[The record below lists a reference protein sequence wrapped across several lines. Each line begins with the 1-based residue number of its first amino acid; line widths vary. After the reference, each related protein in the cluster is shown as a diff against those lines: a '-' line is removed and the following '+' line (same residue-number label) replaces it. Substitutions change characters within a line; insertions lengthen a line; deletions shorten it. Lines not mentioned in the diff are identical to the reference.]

1 MTRSHWLLGLNTLG
15 LTLALPLLTQTR
27 VVIPMNSLVQVFT
40 LAFAALFVIA
50 IISIILSQIIYIC
63 NPNEILIFSGREHR
77 LSSGQKV
84 GYRVVFGG
92 ASIRIPIIESVDRMD
107 LTTMPVL
114 VEVKNAYSAGGI
126 PLQIQAIANIKV
138 SSDPAIV
145 GNAIERFLGR
155 KREEIIRVAKET
167 LEGNLRGVVA
177 TLTPE
182 QVNEDRLEFADRISK
197 YVERDL
203 SKLGLQLDTLK
214 IQSVSDE
221 VDYLNSIGRRQ
232 IANMIRDAKIAESN
246 AEREAESVA
255 SESRRAAEV
264 AQKEAQAAI
273 QQKQNELRR
282 MKAELELQAR
292 SEEERT
298 EAIAQET
305 YARAEQE
312 LQAARAEL
320 ERLRLQAD
328 VILPAQAQRQAQE
341 FLARGEAAPLA
352 ANARATAEVT
362 QMLNELWQKYGQDAS
377 AILLIQ
383 QLEML
388 LATAA
393 QVPQKLNL
401 GQVNVIDSGS
411 GRALATLMRAYP
423 EMVQQFLQQ
432 VDQTLGLNVVTTLQS
447 GTAAPDASANP
458 VTTAVKESMAH
469 TTDTA
474 PATNTGESAS
484 HSDTNSQ
491 LDNSP
496 MT

>member
-1 MTRSHWLLGLNTLG
+1 MTRLRWLLGLNTLG
-15 LTLALPLLTQTR
+15 LTLALPVLAQTPAGGGVSLLG
-27 VVIPMNSLVQVFT
+27 VIT
-40 LAFAALFVIA
+40 LAFLTLFVLVIVLV
-50 IISIILSQIIYIC
+50 ILSQIIYIC

-77 LSSGQKV
+77 LSTGEKV

-92 ASIRIPIIESVDRMD
+92 ASIRIPIIENVDRMD
-107 LTTMPVL
+107 LTTMPVQ
-114 VEVKNAYSAGGI
+114 VEVKNAYSAGGT

-138 SSDPAIV
+138 SSAPNIV

-155 KREEIIRVAKET
+155 KREEIIRVARET

-182 QVNEDRLEFADRISK
+182 QINEDRLEFADRISK

-246 AEREAESVA
+246 AEREAETA
-255 SESRRAAEV
+255 AAESRRAAEV

-273 QQKQNELRR
+273 QQKQNEQRK
-282 MKAELELQAR
+282 MQAELELQAR

-298 EAIAQET
+298 EAITQET
-305 YARAEQE
+305 LARAEQE
-312 LQAARAEL
+312 LQTVRAEL
-320 ERLRLQAD
+320 ERLRLEAD
-328 VILPAQAQRQAQE
+328 VVLPAQAQRQAQE
-341 FLARGEAAPLA
+341 LLARGQAAPLA
-352 ANARATAEVT
+352 ANAKATAAVT
-362 QMLNELWQKYGQDAS
+362 DMLTELWQQYGQDAS

-388 LATAA
+388 LTTAA

-401 GQVNVIDSGS
+401 GQINVIDTGD
-411 GRALATLMRAYP
+411 GRALTALMRAYP
-423 EMVQQFLQQ
+423 EMIQQFLQQ
-432 VDQTLGLNVVTTLQS
+432 VDQTLGLNLASTLN
-447 GTAAPDASANP
+447 PASIAGHQP
-458 VTTAVKESMAH
+458 
-469 TTDTA
+469 
-474 PATNTGESAS
+474 
-484 HSDTNSQ
+484 Q
-491 LDNSP
+491 
-496 MT
+496 

>member
-1 MTRSHWLLGLNTLG
+1 MKRLRWLLGLNMLG
-15 LTLALPLLTQTR
+15 LTLALPVLAQT
-27 VVIPMNSLVQVFT
+27 PAGGTGANLMGVFT
-40 LAFAALFVIA
+40 LAFLTLF
-50 IISIILSQIIYIC
+50 ILVLVLVLLGQIVYIC

-107 LTTMPVL
+107 LTTMPVQ

-138 SSDPAIV
+138 SSAPSIV

-182 QVNEDRLEFADRISK
+182 QVNEDRLEFADRISR

-232 IANMIRDAKIAESN
+232 IASMIRDAKIAESN
-246 AEREAESVA
+246 AEREAETA
-255 SESRRAAEV
+255 AAESRRAAEV
-264 AQKEAQAAI
+264 AQKESQAAI
-273 QQKQNELRR
+273 QQKQNEHRKK
-282 MKAELELQAR
+282 KAELDLQAR
-292 SEEERT
+292 AEEERT

-305 YARAEQE
+305 RAKAEQE
-312 LQAARAEL
+312 LQSVRAEL
-320 ERLRLQAD
+320 ERLRLEAD

-341 FLARGEAAPLA
+341 LLARGQAATLA
-352 ANARATAEVT
+352 ANAKATAAVTDMLSEV
-362 QMLNELWQKYGQDAS
+362 WQEYGQDAS

-383 QLEML
+383 QLETL

-401 GQVNVIDSGS
+401 GQVNVIDSGN

-423 EMVQQFLQQ
+423 EMIQQFFHQA
-432 VDQTLGLNVVTTLQS
+432 DQTLGVNLS
-447 GTAAPDASANP
+447 GVLHAPPPAPSAS
-458 VTTAVKESMAH
+458 
-469 TTDTA
+469 
-474 PATNTGESAS
+474 GESPPS
-484 HSDTNSQ
+484 SIV
-491 LDNSP
+491 
-496 MT
+496 

>member
-1 MTRSHWLLGLNTLG
+1 
-15 LTLALPLLTQTR
+15 
-27 VVIPMNSLVQVFT
+27 
-40 LAFAALFVIA
+40 
-50 IISIILSQIIYIC
+50 
-63 NPNEILIFSGREHR
+63 
-77 LSSGQKV
+77 
-84 GYRVVFGG
+84 
-92 ASIRIPIIESVDRMD
+92 
-107 LTTMPVL
+107 
-114 VEVKNAYSAGGI
+114 
-126 PLQIQAIANIKV
+126 
-138 SSDPAIV
+138 
-145 GNAIERFLGR
+145 
-155 KREEIIRVAKET
+155 VAKET

-246 AEREAESVA
+246 AEREAESA
-255 SESRRAAEV
+255 AAESRRAAEV

-305 YARAEQE
+305 RARAEQE
-312 LQAARAEL
+312 LQAVRAEL
-320 ERLRLQAD
+320 ERLRLEAD
-328 VILPAQAQRQAQE
+328 VVLPAQAQRQAQE

-388 LATAA
+388 VAMAA
-393 QVPQKLNL
+393 QVPQKLDL
-401 GQVNVIDSGS
+401 GQVHVIDSGS

-432 VDQTLGLNVVTTLQS
+432 VDQMLGLNVATTLQS
-447 GTAAPDASANP
+447 NPTTKPDMASVIEP
-458 VTTAVKESMAH
+458 TTQPTRVES
-469 TTDTA
+469 
-474 PATNTGESAS
+474 
-484 HSDTNSQ
+484 
-491 LDNSP
+491 
-496 MT
+496 

>member
-1 MTRSHWLLGLNTLG
+1 MSRFRWLLGLNTLG
-15 LTLALPLLTQTR
+15 FVLALPVLAQTTAGGGGSSLLGVLTLAFLTLFIL
-27 VVIPMNSLVQVFT
+27 VIVLV
-40 LAFAALFVIA
+40 
-50 IISIILSQIIYIC
+50 ILSQVIYIC

-77 LSSGQKV
+77 LSGGQKV

-92 ASIRIPIIESVDRMD
+92 ASVRIPIIESVDRMD
-107 LTTMPVL
+107 LTTMPVQ
-114 VEVKNAYSAGGI
+114 VEVKNAYAAGGT

-138 SSDPAIV
+138 SSETAIV

-182 QVNEDRLEFADRISK
+182 QVNEDRLEFADRISQ

-221 VDYLNSIGRRQ
+221 LDYLNSIGRRQ

-246 AEREAESVA
+246 AEREAESA
-255 SESRRAAEV
+255 AAESRRAAEV

-273 QQKQNELRR
+273 QQKQNELRK
-282 MKAELELQAR
+282 MQAELELQAR

-298 EAIAQET
+298 EATAQET
-305 YARAEQE
+305 RARSEQE
-312 LQAARAEL
+312 LQTVRAEL
-320 ERLRLQAD
+320 ERLRLEAD
-328 VILPAQAQRQAQE
+328 VVLPAQAQRQAQE
-341 FLARGEAAPLA
+341 LLARAQAAPLA
-352 ANARATAEVT
+352 ANARATATVT
-362 QMLNELWQKYGQDAS
+362 DMLNELWQEYGQDAS

-388 LATAA
+388 LTTAA

-401 GQVNVIDSGS
+401 GQINVIDGGD
-411 GRALATLMRAYP
+411 GRALSTLMRAYP
-423 EMVQQFLQQ
+423 EMIQQFLQQ
-432 VDQTLGLNVVTTLQS
+432 ADQTLGLNLAGTLQS
-447 GTAAPDASANP
+447 HLPPKS
-458 VTTAVKESMAH
+458 
-469 TTDTA
+469 
-474 PATNTGESAS
+474 
-484 HSDTNSQ
+484 
-491 LDNSP
+491 
-496 MT
+496 

>member
-1 MTRSHWLLGLNTLG
+1 MVMARIPWLLGLNTLG
-15 LTLALPLLTQTR
+15 LVLALPALAQTAAGGGGISVMGVLTLAL
-27 VVIPMNSLVQVFT
+27 FT
-40 LAFAALFVIA
+40 LFILVMVLVV
-50 IISIILSQIIYIC
+50 LSQIIYIC

-77 LSSGQKV
+77 LKSGQKV

-107 LTTMPVL
+107 LTTMPVQ

-138 SSDPAIV
+138 SSAPAVV

-182 QVNEDRLEFADRISK
+182 QVNEDRLQFADRISQ

-214 IQSVSDE
+214 VQSVSDE

-246 AEREAESVA
+246 AEREAESA
-255 SESRRAAEV
+255 AAESRRAAEV

-273 QQKQNELRR
+273 QQKQNELRK
-282 MKAELELQAR
+282 MQAELELQAR

-298 EAIAQET
+298 EAVAQET
-305 YARAEQE
+305 RAKAEQE
-312 LQAARAEL
+312 LQTVRAEL
-320 ERLRLQAD
+320 ERLRLEAD
-328 VILPAQAQRQAQE
+328 VVLPAQARRQAQE
-341 FLARGEAAPLA
+341 LLARAEAAPLA
-352 ANARATAEVT
+352 ANARATAAVT
-362 QMLNELWQKYGQDAS
+362 DMLNDLWQTYGQDAS

-393 QVPQKLNL
+393 QVPQKLSL
-401 GQVNVIDSGS
+401 GQINVIDTGD
-411 GRALATLMRAYP
+411 GRALSTLMRAYP
-423 EMVQQFLQQ
+423 EMIQQFLNQADQ
-432 VDQTLGLNVVTTLQS
+432 VLGLNLAGTLHTPGASQPQ
-447 GTAAPDASANP
+447 GDHQQQTAH
-458 VTTAVKESMAH
+458 E
-469 TTDTA
+469 
-474 PATNTGESAS
+474 G
-484 HSDTNSQ
+484 
-491 LDNSP
+491 
-496 MT
+496 

>member
-1 MTRSHWLLGLNTLG
+1 MSRFRWLLGVNTLG
-15 LTLALPLLTQTR
+15 FTLALPVSAQT
-27 VVIPMNSLVQVFT
+27 VAGGGGLSLPGVLT
-40 LAFAALFVIA
+40 LAALTLFILVMVLA
-50 IISIILSQIIYIC
+50 ILSQIIYIC

-107 LTTMPVL
+107 LTTMPVQ
-114 VEVKNAYSAGGI
+114 VEVKNAYSSGGI

-138 SSDPAIV
+138 ASAPAIV

-155 KREEIIRVAKET
+155 KREEIIRVARET
-167 LEGNLRGVVA
+167 LEGNLRGVLA

-182 QVNEDRLEFADRISK
+182 QVNEDRLEFADRISR

-246 AEREAESVA
+246 AEREAESA
-255 SESRRAAEV
+255 AAESRRAAEV

-273 QQKQNELRR
+273 QQKQNELR
-282 MKAELELQAR
+282 KLQAELDLQAR

-305 YARAEQE
+305 RARAEQE
-312 LQAARAEL
+312 LQTVRAEL
-320 ERLRLQAD
+320 ERLRLEAD
-328 VILPAQAQRQAQE
+328 VVLPAQAQRQAQE
-341 FLARGEAAPLA
+341 LLARGAAAPLA
-352 ANARATAEVT
+352 ANARATATVT
-362 QMLNELWQKYGQDAS
+362 DMLNELWQEYGQDAS

-388 LATAA
+388 LATAT

-401 GQVNVIDSGS
+401 GQINVIDSGD
-411 GRALATLMRAYP
+411 GRALSSLMRAYP
-423 EMVQQFLQQ
+423 EMIQQFLHQA
-432 VDQTLGLNVVTTLQS
+432 DQTLGLNLADTLRPP
-447 GTAAPDASANP
+447 TPA
-458 VTTAVKESMAH
+458 ES
-469 TTDTA
+469 
-474 PATNTGESAS
+474 
-484 HSDTNSQ
+484 
-491 LDNSP
+491 
-496 MT
+496 

>member
-1 MTRSHWLLGLNTLG
+1 MMRLVWPLGLSTLG
-15 LTLALPLLTQTR
+15 LTLALPVLAQTGTARGGLSLIGVLT
-27 VVIPMNSLVQVFT
+27 LALFT
-40 LAFAALFVIA
+40 LFILVI
-50 IISIILSQIIYIC
+50 ILVLLSQIIYIC

-77 LSSGQKV
+77 LNNGQKV
-84 GYRVVFGG
+84 GYRVLFGG
-92 ASIRIPIIESVDRMD
+92 ASIRIPIIESVNRMD
-107 LTTMPVL
+107 LTTMPVQ

-138 SSDPAIV
+138 SSDPSIV

-155 KREEIIRVAKET
+155 RREEIIRVARET

-197 YVERDL
+197 YVARDL

-232 IANMIRDAKIAESN
+232 IAHMIRDAKIAESN
-246 AEREAESVA
+246 AEREAESA
-255 SESRRAAEV
+255 AAESRRAAEV
-264 AQKEAQAAI
+264 AQKVSQAAI
-273 QQKQNELRR
+273 QQKQNEHRKL
-282 MKAELELQAR
+282 KADLELQAR

-305 YARAEQE
+305 RARAEQE
-312 LQAARAEL
+312 LQTVRAEL
-320 ERLRLQAD
+320 ERLRLEAD

-341 FLARGEAAPLA
+341 LLARGQAAPLA
-352 ANARATAEVT
+352 ANASATAAVT
-362 QMLNELWQKYGQDAS
+362 QMLNQLWQEYGQDAG

-401 GQVNVIDSGS
+401 GQINVIDSGD

-423 EMVQQFLQQ
+423 EMVQQFLHQAE
-432 VDQTLGLNVVTTLQS
+432 QTLGLNLASTLQS
-447 GTAAPDASANP
+447 PTPLQS
-458 VTTAVKESMAH
+458 ES
-469 TTDTA
+469 
-474 PATNTGESAS
+474 ESLS
-484 HSDTNSQ
+484 
-491 LDNSP
+491 
-496 MT
+496 